1 VDWGSGVAVAGAAV
15 VPDVPVGEGVA
26 VEAVALAGAAL
37 ALAAVLGSSVLGVGR
52 VDGDVDAVEVDGV
65 EDGVEDGVKDGVEDD
80 VPLIDAANAVTCVR
94 TSCSFARVG
103 SSSVIEAA
111 GLPLVVVFGAVAV
124 EPVVPAGAGV
134 AAPVVAVEPSS
145 SVRMR
150 STAATSVLQFALRAV
165 VLPEA
170 GFEAD
175 CSSVFKCFFSSATRV
190 FAVPASDAAGMSASA
205 DCA

>member
-1 VDWGSGVAVAGAAV
+1 VAVAGAAV
-15 VPDVPVGEGVA
+15 VPDVPVGAGVA

-37 ALAAVLGSSVLGVGR
+37 ALADVLGSSVLGVGR
-52 VDGDVDAVEVDGV
+52 VDDDVDGV
-65 EDGVEDGVKDGVEDD
+65 EDGVEDDA
-80 VPLIDAANAVTCVR
+80 PLIAAANAVTCVR
-94 TSCSFARVG
+94 TSCSFARDG

-124 EPVVPAGAGV
+124 EPLVPAGAGV
-134 AAPVVAVEPSS
+134 AAPVVSVEPSS
-145 SVRMR
+145 SLRMR
-150 STAATSVLQFALRAV
+150 SAAATSVLQFALRAV

>member
-1 VDWGSGVAVAGAAV
+1 VAVAGAAV
-15 VPDVPVGEGVA
+15 EPDVPVGEGVA
-26 VEAVALAGAAL
+26 VAEGVADDAAGLAGAAL
-37 ALAAVLGSSVLGVGR
+37 ALVEVLGSSVLGVGR
-52 VDGDVDAVEVDGV
+52 ADDDVDGV
-65 EDGVEDGVKDGVEDD
+65 EVD
-80 VPLIDAANAVTCVR
+80 VPLIAAANAVTCVR
-94 TSCSFARVG
+94 TSCSLARDG
-103 SSSVIEAA
+103 SSSVIDAA

-165 VLPEA
+165 ALTEA

-190 FAVPASDAAGMSASA
+190 FAVPANDAAGMSASA